1 MRLLIDGDGCPDRKE
16 VIDLACHYGIE
27 TILFIDFAHLI
38 LDNRIQIVSCDVGKD
53 SVDQQI
59 IACVQAEDVVITQ
72 DYGLAGLCLM
82 KDAVVLH
89 VSGKR
94 ITESNMNNLLEYR
107 YLGYMSRKNDKHI
120 KGPKKRSKKESL
132 YFLREL
138 EKILVE
144 QKMNVSDICQ
154 NE

>member
-1 MRLLIDGDGCPDRKE
+1 MRLLIDGDGCPNRKA
-16 VIDLACHYGIE
+16 VIDLASHYEIE
-27 TILFIDFAHLI
+27 TILFVDFAHMI
-38 LDNRIQIVSCDVGKD
+38 VDDRIQIVSCDVGKD

-59 IACVQAEDVVITQ
+59 VAYVQAGDVVITQ

-82 KDAVVLH
+82 KDAIVLH

-107 YLGYMSRKNDKHI
+107 YLGYVSRKNDKHI
-120 KGPKKRSKKESL
+120 KGPKKRSKKASQI
-132 YFLREL
+132 FLREL
-138 EKILVE
+138 EKILIE
-144 QKMNVSDICQ
+144 IKLGISENCQ